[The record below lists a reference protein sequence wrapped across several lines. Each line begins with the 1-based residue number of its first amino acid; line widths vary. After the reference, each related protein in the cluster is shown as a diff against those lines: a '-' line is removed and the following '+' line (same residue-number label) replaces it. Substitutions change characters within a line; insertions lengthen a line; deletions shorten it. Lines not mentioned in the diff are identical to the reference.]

1 MRLKLI
7 VLALTI
13 GLVSNIK
20 AQTYQVTSLD
30 SGKNTS
36 IRGLSVVD
44 HQVAWLSG
52 SAGWVAKTTNGKDFS
67 WQQLK
72 GYEKIDFRDIEAF
85 SKDEAIIVS
94 AGSPAYI
101 LKTLDG
107 GLNWNKVY
115 ENRDTAIFLDG
126 MDFWNSKEGI
136 IFGDPI
142 RGQMQILQTKDGG
155 NTWENT
161 SAKANI
167 NLAKGEA
174 AFAASGT
181 TIRTFKNQVY
191 IATGGVQ
198 SNLYVSKNKGRDWKK
213 YELPIIQGQAS
224 QGCFSFAVNK
234 SRIYITGGDYLKD
247 QSSEKNYF
255 YSDFSNWEWKQAN
268 KAPFGYKSS
277 IEIIGTN
284 QLIST
289 GTSGTDISLD
299 NGLTWQTLTK
309 KGFNV
314 CKKAK
319 KGDLILLAGN
329 RGKVYKVLPIN
340 NN

>member
-1 MRLKLI
+1 MKLTLI
-7 VLALTI
+7 IFFLIFSGLALNAQNYK
-13 GLVSNIK
+13 VSL
-20 AQTYQVTSLD
+20 LD

-44 HQVAWLSG
+44 NQVAWLSG
-52 SAGWVAKTTNGKDFS
+52 SGGWVAKTVNSKDFI

-101 LKTLDG
+101 LKTIDG
-107 GLNWNKVY
+107 GANWNKVY
-115 ENRDTAIFLDG
+115 ENADTAIFLDG
-126 MDFWNSKEGI
+126 MDFWNKKEGI

-142 RGQMQILQTKDGG
+142 NGQMQILQTKDGG

-167 NLAKGEA
+167 NLANGEGG
-174 AFAASGT
+174 FAASGT
-181 TIRTFKNQVY
+181 SIRTFKNLAY
-191 IATGGVQ
+191 IATGGLQ
-198 SNLYVSKNKGRDWKK
+198 SNLYVSKNKGKDWNK

-224 QGCFSFAVNK
+224 QGCFSFAVNQK
-234 SRIYITGGDYLKD
+234 RIFITGGDYVKD

-255 YSDFSNWEWKQAN
+255 YLDFYNWKWKQADT
-268 KAPFGYKSS
+268 APFGYKSS
-277 IEIIGTN
+277 IEIIAPN
-284 QLIST
+284 QLIAT

-299 NGLTWQTLTK
+299 NGVSWKALTK

-319 KGDLILLAGN
+319 KGTLILIAGG
-329 RGKVYKVLPIN
+329 RGKVYLVSLAE
-340 NN
+340 